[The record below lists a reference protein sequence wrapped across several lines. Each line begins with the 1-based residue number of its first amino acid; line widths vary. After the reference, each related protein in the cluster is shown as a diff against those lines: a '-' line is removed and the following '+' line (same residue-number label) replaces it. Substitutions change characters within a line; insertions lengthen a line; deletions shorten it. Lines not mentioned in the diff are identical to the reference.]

1 MKHSYRTHLRL
12 WLTALAGLF
21 LLAVHAQSG
30 AEVRIQGKVT
40 DKQHNPITGVVVAV
54 LGRQAGTTT
63 GTDGTFTITARVG
76 ETIEISYLGYKKQ
89 QLKVTQAMTR
99 ADITLEEDA
108 LAVQDVVV
116 IGYGTTSKEK
126 LTGAVSTVSTADF
139 KNRPITDVS
148 LALQGKITGVQV
160 TQTSGQPGADG
171 GTITVRGIG
180 TLNDSSPLVIIDG
193 FESSFDKVDPKDI
206 ESMSVLKDAASATRP
221 PTASSSS
228 PRRKA
233 VRAACRSNTTDT
245 SRSSR

>member
-21 LLAVHAQSG
+21 LLAMHAQSG

-54 LGRQAGTTT
+54 QGRQAGTTT

-160 TQTSGQPGADG
+160 TQTEPTAA
-171 GTITVRGIG
+171 R
-180 TLNDSSPLVIIDG
+180 SPC
-193 FESSFDKVDPKDI
+193 
-206 ESMSVLKDAASATRP
+206 AASARSTIRRRW
-221 PTASSSS
+221 SSSTDS
-228 PRRKA
+228 NRRSTRWTPRTSSR
-233 VRAACRSNTTDT
+233 CRS
-245 SRSSR
+245 

>member
-12 WLTALAGLF
+12 WLTALAGFF

-40 DKQHNPITGVVVAV
+40 DKQHSPITGVVVAV
-54 LGRQAGTTT
+54 HGRQAGTTT
-63 GTDGTFTITARVG
+63 GTDGTVSITARVG
-76 ETIEISYLGYKKQ
+76 ETLEISYLGYKKQ

-139 KNRPITDVS
+139 KNRPITNVS
-148 LALQGKITGVQV
+148 LALQGKITGVYTLRDLNRNAVGAAVPSQ
-160 TQTSGQPGADG
+160 QPLKTRSVSFAWIGYAQRYPRLYN
-171 GTITVRGIG
+171 RGICYI
-180 TLNDSSPLVIIDG
+180 NIFAIG
-193 FESSFDKVDPKDI
+193 FYNFI
-206 ESMSVLKDAASATRP
+206 P
-221 PTASSSS
+221 P
-228 PRRKA
+228 
-233 VRAACRSNTTDT
+233 
-245 SRSSR
+245 